1 MAVLSRPSGGLHR
14 RCEPSVFPDAN
25 PALPSRMTTGRRDY
39 AVRFQRTV
47 RLTLQLVDMLL
58 LLLAFTVAYYLRY
71 DLGIGGDVA
80 DENQVPIDTYLPLM
94 FGSALGFFVIAR
106 MSGLHHNALRKPV
119 LDEVWSV
126 ILSVSFTITLLF
138 GVVFLFRG
146 LAYSRGLF
154 LMAWAITML
163 LLVSD
168 RLVGRTLLAILRQRG
183 IGVERVLVVGG
194 GRLAQTVMHVL
205 TTQPGLS
212 YRLVGFLHTT
222 DTGDLGR
229 FKSLGTVD
237 DLEGPVQ
244 LHEVDQVIIALTG
257 EEHVRASAIAER
269 CVDIGVDFR
278 LVPDFHDL
286 SMSRGLVDV
295 TELGGIPVIGP
306 RLNMIGGGNLLMK
319 RALDIAGAGTALLI
333 FGIPWLIICLLIKLD
348 SKGPVFFVQTRVGK
362 NHQTFPAR
370 KFRSMYVDAEQ
381 RLASLQAQNEAT
393 GPLFKMRNDPRV
405 TRVGR
410 WLRRT
415 SLDELP
421 QLLNVLAGDMSLV
434 GPRPPIPAEV
444 DKYEDWHLKR
454 LSAAPGMTGLWQV
467 SGRSELPFDE
477 MVLLDIYYIENW
489 TLGLDIQILLRTI
502 IAVISGRGAY

>member
-1 MAVLSRPSGGLHR
+1 
-14 RCEPSVFPDAN
+14 
-25 PALPSRMTTGRRDY
+25 MTAGRRDY
-39 AVRFQRTV
+39 ALRFQRTV
-47 RLTLQLVDMLL
+47 RLSLQFVDLVLL
-58 LLLAFTVAYYLRY
+58 LIAFTVAYYLRY
-71 DLGIGGDVA
+71 AAGLGGDVA
-80 DENQVPIDTYLPLM
+80 DENQVAIDTYIPLM
-94 FGSALGFFVIAR
+94 LGSAVGFFVIGR
-106 MSGLHHNALRKPV
+106 MSRLYHDALRRPI
-119 LDEVWSV
+119 LDEVWSI

-154 LMAWAITML
+154 LMAWALTMGLLIT
-163 LLVSD
+163 D

-205 TTQPGLS
+205 TTEPGLS
-212 YRLVGFLHTT
+212 WRLVGFLQT
-222 DTGDLGR
+222 DGVGDAGR
-229 FKSLGTVD
+229 FKCLGATGELD
-237 DLEGPVQ
+237 TAVQ
-244 LHEVDQVIIALTG
+244 LHQIDQVLVALSR
-257 EEHVRASAIAER
+257 EEHGMVSPITDR
-269 CVDIGVDFR
+269 CADIGVDYKI
-278 LVPDFHDL
+278 VPDLLEMSL
-286 SMSRGLVDV
+286 SMSPVDV
-295 TELGGIPVIGP
+295 TQLRGIPLIGP
-306 RLNMIGGGNLLMK
+306 RLNMIGGGNLLIK
-319 RALDIAGAGTALLI
+319 RALDVAVAGSALLV
-333 FGIPWLIICLLIKLD
+333 FGIPWLVICAAIKLD

-381 RLASLQAQNEAT
+381 RLAELQSRNEAT

-405 TRVGR
+405 TRVGK

-421 QLLNVLAGDMSLV
+421 QLLNVLSGDMSLV

-444 DKYEDWHLKR
+444 DKYESWHLKR

-489 TLGLDIQILLRTI
+489 TLGLDLQILLRTI
-502 IAVISGRGAY
+502 PAVLSGRGAY